1 MFFLRR
7 FSATPNRNPL
17 WLAWLSV
24 FAMSASASPLSL
36 TVAEQ
41 QALSADAGT
50 RALQAQAR
58 AYSEQSI
65 AAESWADPKLSIG
78 TMNLPGDDLDPFDQG
93 MLELKLEQMLPR
105 GDNAAIL
112 RRKGELQEAA
122 TSQQVD
128 DRRSAVVRDVRLA
141 WLDAWY
147 WQQSLQQLRQDRYLF
162 ESLVT
167 VTESMYS
174 QGRKTQQDVLQ
185 AEVVLSRLDD
195 RMATA
200 AASANES
207 RARLARWLNQKPV
220 ISVSEALPTLP
231 VLPAITD
238 QALLSHPQVRVTDL
252 AIEQSDQDVALARE
266 NYKPQWGVE
275 LTYGREQGDMSGM
288 GMTDNRDRFSAMV
301 MLDIPLF
308 TGNRQDRQL
317 SASQY
322 RREASTA
329 ARLDTLQQLQ
339 GTLQAEAARYNGLKE
354 RLALYKTQLLPT
366 VTRQADAALK
376 AYQAD
381 TADFTNVMQ
390 AYQSRLDLTLAY
402 KRLQADTRQSEARL
416 HYLLP
421 VNSQSLTDEK
431 KELQ

>member
-7 FSATPNRNPL
+7 ISATPNRNPL

-24 FAMSASASPLSL
+24 FALSASASPLSL

-50 RALQAQAR
+50 RVLQAQAR
-58 AYSEQSI
+58 AFSEQAV

-122 TSQQVD
+122 ASQQAD
-128 DRRSAVVRDVRLA
+128 DRRLSVVRDVRLA

-174 QGRKTQQDVLQ
+174 QGRKSQQDVLQ

-195 RMATA
+195 RIATT

-207 RARLARWLNQKPV
+207 RARLARWLDQKPV
-220 ISVSEALPTLP
+220 VSVSETLPILPALP
-231 VLPAITD
+231 VITD
-238 QALLSHPQVRVTDL
+238 QALLSHPLVRVTDL
-252 AIEQSDQDVALARE
+252 AIEQSDQDVALARAS
-266 NYKPQWGVE
+266 YKPQWGVE
-275 LTYGREQGDMSGM
+275 LIYGREQGDMGGM

-339 GTLQAEAARYNGLKE
+339 GTLQAEAARYKGLRD
-354 RLALYKTQLLPT
+354 RLALYKTRLLPT

-381 TADFTNVMQ
+381 TADFTSVMQ

-421 VNSQSLTDEK
+421 VNSQSLSD
-431 KELQ
+431 

>member
-1 MFFLRR
+1 MFFLSRV
-7 FSATPNRNPL
+7 FATPNCNPL
-17 WLAWLSV
+17 WLAWWSV
-24 FAMSASASPLSL
+24 FALSASASPLSL

-58 AYSEQSI
+58 AFSEQAI

-78 TMNLPGDDLDPFDQG
+78 TMNLPGDNLDPFDQG

-122 TSQQVD
+122 TSQQAGE
-128 DRRSAVVRDVRLA
+128 RRLSVVRDVRLA

-174 QGRKTQQDVLQ
+174 QGRKSQQDVLQ

-207 RARLARWLNQKPV
+207 RARLARWLDQEPV
-220 ISVSEALPTLP
+220 ASVSEALPTLP
-231 VLPAITD
+231 ALPAITD
-238 QALLSHPQVRVTDL
+238 QALLSHPLVRVTDL
-252 AIEQSDQDVALARE
+252 AIEQSDQDAALARE
-266 NYKPQWGVE
+266 SYKPQWGVE
-275 LTYGREQGDMSGM
+275 LTYGREQGDMGGM

-339 GTLQAEAARYNGLKE
+339 GTLQAEAARYNGLKD
-354 RLALYKTQLLPT
+354 RLSLYKNQLIPT

-381 TADFTNVMQ
+381 TADFTSVIQ

-402 KRLQADTRQSEARL
+402 KRLQADARQSEARL

-421 VNSQSLTDEK
+421 VNSQSLSDEK
-431 KELQ
+431 KEL

>member
-7 FSATPNRNPL
+7 FFATPNRYPL
-17 WLAWLSV
+17 WLAWWSV
-24 FAMSASASPLSL
+24 FALSASASPLSL

-58 AYSEQSI
+58 AFSEQAV

-78 TMNLPGDDLDPFDQG
+78 TMNLPGDNPDPFDQG

-122 TSQQVD
+122 ARQQAD
-128 DRRSAVVRDVRLA
+128 DRRLSVVRDVRLA

-147 WQQSLQQLRQDRYLF
+147 WQQSLEQLHKDRYLF

-174 QGRKTQQDVLQ
+174 QGRKSQQDVLQ

-195 RMATA
+195 RMATS

-207 RARLARWLNQKPV
+207 RARLARWLDRQPV
-220 ISVSEALPTLP
+220 VSVSETLPTLP
-231 VLPAITD
+231 PLPAITD
-238 QALLSHPQVRVTDL
+238 QALLSHPLVRMTDL
-252 AIEQSDQDVALARE
+252 VIDQSEQDVALARE
-266 NYKPQWGVE
+266 SYKPQWGVE
-275 LTYGREQGDMSGM
+275 LTYGREQGDMGGM
-288 GMTDNRDRFSAMV
+288 GIDNRDRFSAMV

-308 TGNRQDRQL
+308 TGNHQDRQL

-322 RREASTA
+322 RREASA
-329 ARLDTLQQLQ
+329 ATRLNTLQQLQ

-354 RLALYKTQLLPT
+354 RLALYKNQLLPT
-366 VTRQADAALK
+366 VRRQADAALK

-381 TADFTNVMQ
+381 TADFTSVIQ

-421 VNSQSLTDEK
+421 AGNPLLSDEK
-431 KELQ
+431 REL